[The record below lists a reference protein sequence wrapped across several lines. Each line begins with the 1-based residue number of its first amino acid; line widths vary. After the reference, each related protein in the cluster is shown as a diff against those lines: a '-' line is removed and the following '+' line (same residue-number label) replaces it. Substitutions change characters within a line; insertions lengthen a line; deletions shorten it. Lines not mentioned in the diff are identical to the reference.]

1 MNENYK
7 AKVEA
12 TWGHRP
18 VSTTFLRWQQ
28 ELGEV
33 KQQPKT
39 VRLGDL
45 IEQLEADGFD
55 PNSINVQLTKDMLD
69 LLVFP
74 KSVSST
80 NEDDTSLEVTIAFS
94 AITPTVEKE
103 SIHIDELLS
112 ECAEFEEAGHEIE
125 SYVFQTVE
133 GIYTFEC
140 KDKTKVDFELFVT
153 DIVKGR
159 ILNIK
164 ETFVNHPTTKYTTF
178 TRILDEYLYIEMH
191 FHNGETL

>member
-7 AKVEA
+7 TKVEA
-12 TWGHRP
+12 TWEDRP
-18 VSTTFLRWQQ
+18 VSTTFLRWRQ
-28 ELGEV
+28 ELGGIE
-33 KQQPKT
+33 QQPKT

-55 PNSINVQLTKDMLD
+55 PKSINMQLTKDMLD

-80 NEDDTSLEVTIAFS
+80 NEDDTTLEVTIAFS

-103 SIHIDELLS
+103 SIHIDDLLK
-112 ECAEFEEAGHEIE
+112 ECADFEDAGHEIE
-125 SYVFQTVE
+125 SYIIQTVE
-133 GIYTFEC
+133 GVYTFEC
-140 KDKTKVDFELFVT
+140 KDKVKADFEDFLT
-153 DIVKGR
+153 STVKGR

-178 TRILDEYLYIEMH
+178 TRILDDYLYIEMH

>member
-7 AKVEA
+7 TKVEA
-12 TWGHRP
+12 TWEDRP
-18 VSTTFLRWQQ
+18 VSTTFLRWRQ
-28 ELGEV
+28 ELGGIE
-33 KQQPKT
+33 QQPKT

-55 PNSINVQLTKDMLD
+55 PKSINMQLTKDMLD

-103 SIHIDELLS
+103 SIHIDDLLK
-112 ECAEFEEAGHEIE
+112 ECADFEDAGHEIE
-125 SYVFQTVE
+125 SYIIQTVE

-140 KDKTKVDFELFVT
+140 KDKVKADFEDFLT
-153 DIVKGR
+153 STVKGR

-178 TRILDEYLYIEMH
+178 TRILDDYLYIEMH

>member
-1 MNENYK
+1 MNEKYK
-7 AKVEA
+7 AQVEA
-12 TWGHRP
+12 SWGHLP
-18 VSTTFLRWQQ
+18 VSVTFLRWQQ
-28 ELGEV
+28 EIGSV
-33 KQQPKT
+33 PKPKT

-55 PNSINVQLTKDMLD
+55 PNSINVQLTKEMLD

-80 NEDDTSLEVTIAFS
+80 NEDDTTLEVTIAFT
-94 AITPTVEKE
+94 AVTPTVEKE
-103 SIHIDELLS
+103 SIHIDDLLK
-112 ECAEFEEAGHEIE
+112 ECADFEDAGHEIE
-125 SYVFQTVE
+125 SYLIQTVE

-140 KDKTKVDFELFVT
+140 KDKTKADFEDFLT
-153 DIVKGR
+153 STVKGR

-178 TRILDEYLYIEMH
+178 TRILDDYLYIEMH

>member
-1 MNENYK
+1 MNEKYK
-7 AKVEA
+7 AQVEA
-12 TWGHRP
+12 SWGHLP
-18 VSTTFLRWQQ
+18 VSATFLRWQQ
-28 ELGEV
+28 EIGSV
-33 KQQPKT
+33 PKPKT

-55 PNSINVQLTKDMLD
+55 PNSINVQLTKEMLD

-80 NEDDTSLEVTIAFS
+80 NEDDTTLEVTIAFT
-94 AITPTVEKE
+94 AVTPTVEKE
-103 SIHIDELLS
+103 SIHIDDLLK
-112 ECAEFEEAGHEIE
+112 ECADFEDAGHEIV
-125 SYVFQTVE
+125 SYLIQTVE

-140 KDKTKVDFELFVT
+140 KDKTKADFEDFLT
-153 DIVKGR
+153 STVKGR

-178 TRILDEYLYIEMH
+178 TRILDDYLYIEMH

>member
-1 MNENYK
+1 MNEKYK
-7 AKVEA
+7 AQVEA
-12 TWGHRP
+12 SWGHLP
-18 VSTTFLRWQQ
+18 VSATFLRWQQ
-28 ELGEV
+28 EIGSV
-33 KQQPKT
+33 PKPKT

-55 PNSINVQLTKDMLD
+55 PNSINVQLTKEMLD

-80 NEDDTSLEVTIAFS
+80 NEDDTTLEVTIAFT
-94 AITPTVEKE
+94 AVTPTVEKE
-103 SIHIDELLS
+103 SIHIDDLLK
-112 ECAEFEEAGHEIE
+112 ECADFEDAGHEIE
-125 SYVFQTVE
+125 SYLIQTVE

-140 KDKTKVDFELFVT
+140 KDKTKADFEDFLT
-153 DIVKGR
+153 STVKGR

-178 TRILDEYLYIEMH
+178 TRILDDYLYIEMH

>member
-1 MNENYK
+1 MNEKYK
-7 AKVEA
+7 AQVEA
-12 TWGHRP
+12 SWGHLP
-18 VSTTFLRWQQ
+18 VSATFLRWQQ
-28 ELGEV
+28 EIGSV
-33 KQQPKT
+33 PKPKT

-55 PNSINVQLTKDMLD
+55 PNSINVQLTKEMLD

-80 NEDDTSLEVTIAFS
+80 NEDDTTLEVTIAFT

-103 SIHIDELLS
+103 SIHIDDLLK
-112 ECAEFEEAGHEIE
+112 ECADFEDAGHEIE
-125 SYVFQTVE
+125 SYIIQTVE

-140 KDKTKVDFELFVT
+140 KDKVKADFEDFLT
-153 DIVKGR
+153 STVKGR

-178 TRILDEYLYIEMH
+178 TRILDDYLYIEMH